1 VSAYRRDCGLRGL
14 QFVVPCVMRRSI
26 LIAGCGFVGLPLA
39 RNFVDAGW
47 ETHAITGSESSAERL
62 RSEPF
67 HVCSLDIR
75 NRKAVRQMARHSFDV
90 VVHCASSGRGN
101 ARDYEAIFL
110 EGAKNLLSRLEYG
123 RFIFTGSTSVYA
135 QTDGSWVDETS
146 QAEPTRETGRVL
158 RKTEEL
164 VLSAGGIVTRLAGL
178 YGPGRCVPLQKL
190 LEGEAIIEG
199 NGSRR
204 MNLVHYSDAATA
216 LQFLAQSETAGIYNV
231 VDNLPVTQ
239 VDWYRYVC
247 DLLNRPLPP
256 TGSPDLNRKRG
267 WTDKCVSNQK
277 LRSLGWEPIY
287 ATFKEGVRSLV
298 GSEQK

>member
-1 VSAYRRDCGLRGL
+1 MRGL
-14 QFVVPCVMRRSI
+14 QFVVRYVMLRSI

-62 RSEPF
+62 RTESF

-75 NRKAVRQMARHSFDV
+75 DGNAVRQLARHSFDV

-101 ARDYEAIFL
+101 ASDYEAVFF
-110 EGAKNLLSRLEYG
+110 EGANNLLKSLEYG
-123 RFIFTGSTSVYA
+123 RFIFTSSTSVYA

-146 QAEPTRETGRVL
+146 QAEPTRGTGRVL

-164 VLSAGGIVTRLAGL
+164 VVATGGIVARLAGL

-190 LEGEAIIEG
+190 LNGKAIIEG
-199 NGSRR
+199 DGSRR
-204 MNLVHYSDAATA
+204 MNLLHQSDAAAA
-216 LQFLAQSETAGIYNV
+216 LQFLAQSKTPGIYNA

-239 VDWYRYVC
+239 IDWYRYVC
-247 DLLNRPLPP
+247 DLLNKPLPP
-256 TGSPDLNRKRG
+256 TGSPDLDRKRG
-267 WTDKCVSNQK
+267 WTNKRVSNQK
-277 LRSLGWEPIY
+277 LRALGWEPIY
-287 ATFKEGVRSLV
+287 ATFKQGVQMLV
-298 GSEQK
+298 ESEQNESNPAAH